1 MTLGRPA
8 VWPLHQPSGVS
19 NFLHERKRR
28 WAIDTA
34 GIHLLIGAHMRSG
47 VLLSFVLLMAPMG
60 IRLTHRAI
68 ASPTLSGASVS
79 IETVSK
85 ADNDAVSIGV
95 SVHAAHDHLIAAKR
109 QIHGVWY
116 EGSSFEAILDASPL
130 LKSDFV
136 GGDITLSPSRPL
148 SEDWTYHCYVKFY
161 FSDHSVIRIAWR
173 DVKLRAGAR
182 SVTHNWKVS
191 HCFPVE
197 EPAQAEHPSCTLEMT
212 FLGRV
217 DTQSE

>member
-1 MTLGRPA
+1 
-8 VWPLHQPSGVS
+8 
-19 NFLHERKRR
+19 
-28 WAIDTA
+28 
-34 GIHLLIGAHMRSG
+34 
-47 VLLSFVLLMAPMG
+47 MG